1 MQLKQMPWV
10 VIVLTTMLH
19 LSCDPQSMQKL
30 QDVAANNSPAIT
42 EQQIADALKEA
53 LTIGVRHGVQYL
65 GKRDGFYRSP
75 YKIVLPEEAQG
86 IVQKVRRFPAF
97 RDAEE
102 KLLLKINRSAEL
114 AMQEAE
120 PIFVDA
126 IQKMTIR
133 DAMRIL
139 KGNRDAAT
147 QYLRVHTESQLV
159 EAFKPVIVRSLQHT
173 GVLTLWNKIV
183 KTYNAIPLVEKR
195 NPHLEDYIAQKAVDA
210 LFDRIRIEE
219 SRIRSDVH
227 ARTTELLK
235 KVFALQD

>member
-1 MQLKQMPWV
+1 MQLKKMPWML
-10 VIVLTTMLH
+10 IVLATMLH

-30 QDVAANNSPAIT
+30 QDIAASQAPAVT
-42 EQQIADALKEA
+42 EQQVADALKEA
-53 LTIGVRHGVQYL
+53 LTLGVRHGVQYL

-75 YKIVLPEEAQG
+75 YKIVLPEEAHA

-139 KGNRDAAT
+139 KGNQDAAT
-147 QYLRVHTESQLV
+147 QYLRTHTESQLV

-219 SRIRSDVH
+219 SRIRSDVQ